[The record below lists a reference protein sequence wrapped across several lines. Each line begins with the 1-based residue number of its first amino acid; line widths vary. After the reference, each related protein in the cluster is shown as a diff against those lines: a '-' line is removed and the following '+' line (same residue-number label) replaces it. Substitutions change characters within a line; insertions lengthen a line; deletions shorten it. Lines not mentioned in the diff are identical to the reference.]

1 MEDQR
6 SRHFPLLDYFT
17 MKSVGEN
24 YTDEKKMP
32 KRERQP
38 RSYPCGWPSTQEP
51 ICETGALL
59 CGIFLFLQY
68 ETTAE
73 VIKVTMTLL
82 GTKF

>member
-1 MEDQR
+1 M
-6 SRHFPLLDYFT
+6 
-17 MKSVGEN
+17 MKSVSEN
-24 YTDEKKMP
+24 CADKKKKKVP
-32 KRERQP
+32 KRKEDSAS
-38 RSYPCGWPSTQEP
+38 SYPCGWPSTQEP

-59 CGIFLFLQY
+59 CGIFLFLQC